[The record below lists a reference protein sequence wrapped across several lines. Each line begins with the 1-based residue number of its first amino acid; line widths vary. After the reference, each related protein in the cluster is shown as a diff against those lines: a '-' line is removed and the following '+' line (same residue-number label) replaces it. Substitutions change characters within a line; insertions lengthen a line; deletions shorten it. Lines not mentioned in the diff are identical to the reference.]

1 MKKLITAAGIL
12 AALTITAGCAQ
23 PKTVHNRTGASFSV
37 ANADALT
44 APVSYESLQLAVPSQ
59 ADIATAAA
67 ETTPQAALDVCTEN
81 AYVCPVNSGTAT
93 IQLALATTDS
103 GGTINPDGTI
113 TRAVDNRLVYALTW
127 QNAQCPK
134 HSGAVQPKGASVL
147 PQIPTTC
154 TAIVLVDAASG
165 KSLGMLQV
173 QTPVK

>member
-1 MKKLITAAGIL
+1 
-12 AALTITAGCAQ
+12 
-23 PKTVHNRTGASFSV
+23 
-37 ANADALT
+37 
-44 APVSYESLQLAVPSQ
+44 
-59 ADIATAAA
+59 
-67 ETTPQAALDVCTEN
+67 
-81 AYVCPVNSGTAT
+81 VNSGTAT

-113 TRAVDNRLVYALTW
+113 IRAVDNRLVYALTW

-154 TAIVLVDAASG
+154 AAIVLVASG
-165 KSLGMLQV
+165 KSLGMPQV